1 MKITRWRNPK
11 IYGLLGFILVAA
23 PALLF
28 FIAGMPYSRVTPTE
42 IGSREY
48 SVTETVWEGAF
59 NPVFL
64 YFVIG
69 AALAA
74 WGCNRNT
81 ILAWVG
87 SLFVLILSM
96 LLLFSI
102 GLITLPGAL
111 VLVIGAAL
119 KTFNRST
126 DLGTVSI

>member
-1 MKITRWRNPK
+1 MIISPWLNPK

-23 PALLF
+23 PTLLF
-28 FIAGMPYSRVTPTE
+28 FFAGMPYTGASSTE

-69 AALAA
+69 AAVAA

-81 ILAWVG
+81 TLAWVG
-87 SLFVLILSM
+87 SIFVLFLSILA
-96 LLLFSI
+96 LFSI
-102 GLITLPGAL
+102 GLFTLPGAVLL
-111 VLVIGAAL
+111 VTGAAL
-119 KTFNRST
+119 KTFNK
-126 DLGTVSI
+126 GTR